1 MAVPHGIEIGFRGS
15 LPMMPLKA
23 SLARGPQRKTRT
35 IRLAVLAVAGVLG
48 ASAAH
53 AQKAGEGF
61 QTSVPQAILIEAD
74 SGSVLYEKSADTPT
88 YPASLAKLMTA
99 EVVFNN
105 IKEGDLDPESEFV
118 VSENAWR
125 KGGAPSGGSAMFAP
139 IHSRVK
145 IRDLLH
151 GLIVQSG
158 NDAAIALAEGLA
170 GNEMTFAR
178 MMNER
183 ARELGLT
190 KSNFTNS
197 NGLPDPDMRVTA
209 RDMAK
214 LAQHLIRT
222 YPDLYKIYGEREFT
236 WNKIRQQ
243 NRNPLLTMNIGAD
256 GLKTGYTKEA
266 GYNLVGS
273 AVQNDLR
280 LIVVVTGVKTAK
292 ERADEARKLLEWG
305 FRAFESR
312 LLFAEGETV
321 GEAKVYGGAQGRVGL
336 TGERGAIRLLVPRQM
351 QEKIVA
357 RIIYTGPVKAPV
369 EQGMSLGV
377 LKVTRGDNVVLE
389 APLKTAE
396 SVAQGNL
403 TQRAF
408 DAATELVISAFRAG
422 ASRL

>member
-1 MAVPHGIEIGFRGS
+1 
-15 LPMMPLKA
+15 
-23 SLARGPQRKTRT
+23 
-35 IRLAVLAVAGVLG
+35 
-48 ASAAH
+48 
-53 AQKAGEGF
+53 
-61 QTSVPQAILIEAD
+61 
-74 SGSVLYEKSADTPT
+74 
-88 YPASLAKLMTA
+88 
-99 EVVFNN
+99 
-105 IKEGDLDPESEFV
+105 
-118 VSENAWR
+118 
-125 KGGAPSGGSAMFAP
+125 
-139 IHSRVK
+139 
-145 IRDLLH
+145 
-151 GLIVQSG
+151 
-158 NDAAIALAEGLA
+158 
-170 GNEMTFAR
+170 MTFAR